1 MERDDMPVGVS
12 APMFDDAG
20 EREFASG
27 GRMQISGSVDAST
40 ESALM
45 KALPK
50 GKRR

>member
-1 MERDDMPVGVS
+1 VTAGLL
-12 APMFDDAG
+12 DDAG

-27 GRMQISGSVDAST
+27 GRMQISEPVDAST